1 MRGGKPQN
9 LESTIMED
17 NMKKLI
23 AMMMAL
29 VMILSLVACAAK
41 EEAPVVEDE
50 PIVEA
55 DGNVALLIISYK
67 ND

>member
-1 MRGGKPQN
+1 MN
-9 LESTIMED
+9 EIM
-17 NMKKLI
+17 
-23 AMMMAL
+23 
-29 VMILSLVACAAK
+29 C
-41 EEAPVVEDE
+41 PVCDFDCPYLMVDGTCQLGADAYFECDEMWPFLDDEDE